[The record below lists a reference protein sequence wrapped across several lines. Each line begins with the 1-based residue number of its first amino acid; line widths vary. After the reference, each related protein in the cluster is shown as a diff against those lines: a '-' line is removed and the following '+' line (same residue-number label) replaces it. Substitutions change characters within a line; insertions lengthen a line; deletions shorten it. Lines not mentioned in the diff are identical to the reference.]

1 MTKDTDPPV
10 ARLRAVEKAY
20 VDPGR
25 GDAVPVLRGVDF
37 EIRAGQSA
45 AVVGPSGCGKS
56 TLLNVLGTLDRVDAG
71 DVELLGRDA
80 TALAPADLAQLR
92 ARGIGFVFQL
102 HHLLPQLT
110 VLENVLLPALAAAAG
125 DARGGAEQRA
135 VELLESVG
143 LAERASWKPAR
154 LSGGERQRAAVVRA
168 LINQPRLL
176 LADEPT
182 GALDAHNADRLTDLL
197 LELPRRHGVAL
208 VMVTHHHGQ
217 AGKLDRVMEMRDG
230 KLVQLAASE
239 AAADTTDD
247 ATRSTRPADN
257 PNPVSQQA

>member
-1 MTKDTDPPV
+1 MTKETDPPV

-20 VDPGR
+20 VEPER

-56 TLLNVLGTLDRVDAG
+56 TLLNVLGTLDQVDAG
-71 DVELLGRDA
+71 EVELLGREA
-80 TALAPADLAQLR
+80 TGLGPAELAELR
-92 ARGIGFVFQL
+92 ARGIGFIFQL

-110 VLENVLLPALAAAAG
+110 VMENVLLPALAAAAG
-125 DARGGAEQRA
+125 DAREGAEQRA

-182 GALDAHNADRLTDLL
+182 GALDARNADRLTDLL

-208 VMVTHHHGQ
+208 VMVTHHRGQ

-230 KLVQLAASE
+230 KLVQLNGEGSSAP
-239 AAADTTDD
+239 AAAGATD
-247 ATRSTRPADN
+247 ATTEEAI
-257 PNPVSQQA
+257 SQQA